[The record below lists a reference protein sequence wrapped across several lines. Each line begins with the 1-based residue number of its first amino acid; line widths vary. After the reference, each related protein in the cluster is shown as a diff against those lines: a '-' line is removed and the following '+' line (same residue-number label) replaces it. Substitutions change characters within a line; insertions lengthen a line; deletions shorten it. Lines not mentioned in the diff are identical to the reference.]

1 VSARGFTLVE
11 ILVATLILSVGI
23 VAVASGLHYAIG
35 GVEVGRG
42 ETAAVFLAE
51 QRLELLRAR
60 PSRTGRARSWRP
72 ASSWKPT
79 ARSPARRPTA
89 ARQSSPT
96 TSDASARLAR
106 PRRSRASGSE

>member
-42 ETAAVFLAE
+42 GRQPFFS
-51 QRLELLRAR
+51 
-60 PSRTGRARSWRP
+60 PSS
-72 ASSWKPT
+72 ASS
-79 ARSPARRPTA
+79 S
-89 ARQSSPT
+89 
-96 TSDASARLAR
+96 
-106 PRRSRASGSE
+106 